1 MRTSYA
7 TDATAVGNE
16 PVVNKYGNS
25 AGYGNAI
32 NMPASAGAVGSGANG
47 YGNGNRGY
55 GYQTTTTTHTPAGG
69 YKAYNPNNTTGT
81 F

>member
-16 PVVNKYGNS
+16 PPLNKYGN
-25 AGYGNAI
+25 AAPYGNV
-32 NMPASAGAVGSGANG
+32 GQTGGVVGSGGNG
-47 YGNGNRGY
+47 YGY
-55 GYQTTTTTHTPAGG
+55 ETTTTTHVPHGG
-69 YKAYNPNNTTGT
+69 YKPYSAPPASTGNGT